1 MEKRQSAVLIGHSYK
16 RTRSTDSNPKSRVM
30 NILITAL
37 SSSTGP
43 SGICRHA
50 YSLVC
55 CAASRREISE
65 VTLVIG
71 RWQEEYFRHSFRMEG
86 TRVKVV
92 TVNIR
97 NLAVTRN
104 LWYLLE

>member
-1 MEKRQSAVLIGHSYK
+1 
-16 RTRSTDSNPKSRVM
+16 M

-55 CAASRREISE
+55 CAVSREEVSQ

-71 RWQEEYFRHSFRMEG
+71 KWQESYFKHSFRLEG
-86 TRVKVV
+86 TKLKIVV
-92 TVNIR
+92 VNIR
-97 NLAVTRN
+97 NDAFARN
-104 LWYLLE
+104 LW

>member
-1 MEKRQSAVLIGHSYK
+1 MEKRQSAAPTGHSCK
-16 RTRSTDSNPKSRVM
+16 RSRTTDSDRKSRVI

-55 CAASRREISE
+55 CAASRREVSE

-71 RWQEEYFRHSFRMEG
+71 RWQEEYFRHSFRIEG
-86 TRVKVV
+86 PK
-92 TVNIR
+92 VNIIT
-97 NLAVTRN
+97 VDTRN
-104 LWYLLE
+104 DAFTRN